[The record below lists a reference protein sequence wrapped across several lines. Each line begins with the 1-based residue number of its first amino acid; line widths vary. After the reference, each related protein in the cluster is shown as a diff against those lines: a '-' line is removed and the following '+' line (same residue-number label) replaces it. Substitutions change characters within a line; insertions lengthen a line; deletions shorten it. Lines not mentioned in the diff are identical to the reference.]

1 VLNCSVKFHFKK
13 NIILRFIEASSL
25 LLSAFSLQKMNILDQ
40 IVARKKEEVAEAKA
54 KNSVKD
60 LENFPAFLR
69 ETYSLKTFLTDPNKS
84 GIIAEFKRRSPSKGI
99 INDKVTVEEVTM
111 GYTKAG
117 ASALSVLTD
126 HDFFMGHEN
135 DLIAARKVNEIPILR
150 KDFMVDEYQI
160 IEAKAL
166 GADIVLL
173 IAACLSP
180 EEILAFAKLA
190 KSLGL
195 STLLEV
201 HDREELERSLN
212 PYLDVVG
219 VNNRNLKDFTVSID
233 TSLTLAEVIPTEFLK
248 ISESA
253 ISEPATIKL
262 LKKAGYNG
270 FLIGENFMR
279 TANPGL
285 AMEDFVKGI

>member
-1 VLNCSVKFHFKK
+1 
-13 NIILRFIEASSL
+13 
-25 LLSAFSLQKMNILDQ
+25 MNILDK
-40 IVARKKEEVAEAKA
+40 IVARKKEEVASAKA
-54 KNSVKD
+54 ITSIKA
-60 LENFPAFLR
+60 LEFFPAFKR
-69 ETYSLKTFLTDPNKS
+69 ETYSLKSFLTDPNKS
-84 GIIAEFKRRSPSKGI
+84 GIIAEFKRKSPSKGI
-99 INDKVTVEEVTM
+99 INDKVTVEEVTT
-111 GYTKAG
+111 GYAKAG

-126 HDFFMGHEN
+126 HDFFMGHE
-135 DLIAARKVNEIPILR
+135 DDVIAARKVNDIPILR

-160 IEAKAL
+160 VEAKAI

-173 IAACLSP
+173 IAACLTP
-180 EEILAFAKLA
+180 EEILIFAKLA

-201 HDREELERSLN
+201 HNREELDRSLN

-219 VNNRNLKDFTVSID
+219 VNNRNLKDFSVSIE
-233 TSLTLAEVIPTEFLK
+233 TSISLSEVIPSDFLK

-253 ISEPATIKL
+253 ISDTETIKL
-262 LKKAGYNG
+262 LKSHGFNG

-285 AMEDFVKGI
+285 AMQEFVKGI

>member
-1 VLNCSVKFHFKK
+1 
-13 NIILRFIEASSL
+13 
-25 LLSAFSLQKMNILDQ
+25 MNILDK
-40 IVARKKEEVAEAKA
+40 IVARKKEEVASAKA
-54 KNSVKD
+54 KYSTKD
-60 LENFPAFLR
+60 LEAFLSFTR
-69 ETYSLKTFLTDPNKS
+69 ETYSLKSFLTDPSKS
-84 GIIAEFKRRSPSKGI
+84 GIIAEFKRKSPSKGI
-99 INDKVTVEEVTM
+99 INDKVTVEEVTT
-111 GYTKAG
+111 GYAKAG

-126 HDFFMGHEN
+126 HDFFMGHED

-160 IEAKAL
+160 IEAKAI

-173 IAACLSP
+173 IAACLTP
-180 EEILAFAKLA
+180 DEILNFAKLA

-201 HDREELERSLN
+201 HNREELDRSLN
-212 PYLDVVG
+212 PFLDVVG

-233 TSLTLAEVIPTEFLK
+233 TSLTLAEVIPSDFLK

-253 ISEPATIKL
+253 ISDANTIKI
-262 LKKAGYNG
+262 LKKAGFDG

-279 TANPGL
+279 TANPGQ
-285 AMEDFVKGI
+285 AMKDFVKQI

>member
-1 VLNCSVKFHFKK
+1 
-13 NIILRFIEASSL
+13 
-25 LLSAFSLQKMNILDQ
+25 MNILDQ
-40 IVARKKEEVAEAKA
+40 IVARKREEVASAKA
-54 KNSVKD
+54 KTSVKE
-60 LENFPAFLR
+60 LEQALYFGR
-69 ETYSLKTFLTDPNKS
+69 ETFSLKDFLLDPSKT
-84 GIIAEFKRRSPSKGI
+84 GIIAEFKRKSPSKGI
-99 INDKVTVEEVTM
+99 INNQVSVEEVTT
-111 GYTKAG
+111 GYAAAG

-126 HDFFMGHEN
+126 HDFFMGHDN
-135 DLIAARKVNEIPILR
+135 DLLAARKVNEIPVLR

-173 IAACLSP
+173 IAACLTP
-180 EEILAFAKLA
+180 QEILSFAKLA

-201 HDREELERSLN
+201 HSQEELDGTLN
-212 PYLDVVG
+212 PFLDVIG

-233 TSLTLAEVIPTEFLK
+233 TSIALAETIPTDFLK

-253 ISEPATIKL
+253 IGNPETIKL
-262 LKKAGYNG
+262 LKTVGYNG

-279 TANPGL
+279 TANPGQ
-285 AMEDFVKGI
+285 AMRDFVKEL

>member
-1 VLNCSVKFHFKK
+1 
-13 NIILRFIEASSL
+13 
-25 LLSAFSLQKMNILDQ
+25 MNILDK
-40 IVARKKEEVAEAKA
+40 IVARKKEEVASAKA
-54 KNSVKD
+54 KNSIQD
-60 LENFPAFLR
+60 LEIFPAFSR
-69 ETYSLKTFLTDPNKS
+69 ETYSLKSFLTDPSKS
-84 GIIAEFKRRSPSKGI
+84 GIIAEFKRKSPSKGI

-111 GYTKAG
+111 GYAKAG

-135 DLIAARKVNEIPILR
+135 DLIAARRVNEIPILR

-173 IAACLSP
+173 IAACLTP
-180 EEILAFAKLA
+180 EEILSFAKLA

-201 HDREELERSLN
+201 HNREELDRSLN

-233 TSLTLAEVIPTEFLK
+233 TSLTLAEVIPAEFLK

-253 ISEPATIKL
+253 ISEPETIKL
-262 LKKAGYNG
+262 LKKAGFNG

-285 AMEDFVKGI
+285 AMTEFVKHI